1 MMFFK
6 ENIAT
11 DIFKIIKMYCTQIK
25 SLKKLC
31 PTVKTKAIIFF
42 MDINGQ
48 VDYKLKG
55 FLMLRNDNNG
65 QITRNRHENY
75 DHKRLHYRK

>member
-1 MMFFK
+1 MMLFK

-11 DIFKIIKMYCTQIK
+11 DIFKSIQMYCVQIK

-31 PTVKTKAIIFF
+31 PIVKIKAILFF
-42 MDINGQ
+42 MGINGQ
-48 VDYKLKG
+48 VYYKLKG
-55 FLMLRNDNNG
+55 FLMLRNDYNV
-65 QITRNRHENY
+65 QITRNCSKNY